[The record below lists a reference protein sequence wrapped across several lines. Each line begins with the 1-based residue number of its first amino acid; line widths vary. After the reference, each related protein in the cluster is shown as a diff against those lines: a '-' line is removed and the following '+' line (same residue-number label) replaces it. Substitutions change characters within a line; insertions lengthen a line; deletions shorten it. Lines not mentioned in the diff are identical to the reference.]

1 MTKPKRPFL
10 NALIILSWTL
20 AVIVAVFLV
29 GGITVAAIFRNSDEA
44 YWGLTLLFMLFAPI
58 ALLTGFTLAVK
69 RFIRDRRAERT
80 QNQTNTG

>member
-1 MTKPKRPFL
+1 MKPKRPFL
-10 NALIILSWTL
+10 SALIILGWTL

-29 GGITVAAIFRNSDEA
+29 GGFTVATIFRNSDEA

-69 RFIRDRRAERT
+69 RFIRDRRALRI
-80 QNQTNTG
+80 QNEKETG